1 MIRRVRWPAR
11 SRSVE
16 EMTLGKRPDSS
27 PAAADVRA
35 SPRRLVVEGTLA
47 AAVSLVLA
55 AWVLRLWRG
64 DLSLPLRYSPVDDTK
79 FYLMLVKGIV
89 DHGWYSSN
97 PSLGAPFGQQLVDY
111 PQGADSLNLLLI
123 RLLALF
129 SSNAALLVNLFFL
142 GTFALCAF
150 TAHLVLRVLGLSA
163 LSAGL
168 SAVLFSLLAYHFFR
182 GESHLFLSAYY
193 AAPITAYLFLR
204 VLGGGTLFARRS
216 AAGHR
221 IAAWASRRT
230 LLTLAICV
238 VIGSDNLYYATFAVV
253 MLAGATLIGV
263 AMRRRTSAI
272 QGLMVTA
279 LVVATVGLN
288 LAPSLAYRTEHG
300 TNVTLERSLAGNES
314 SNEAFG
320 LRLSNLLLPSPGA
333 RIAPL
338 RRATEEYDHALAPGY
353 CEACYASLGTVGDVG
368 FVWLTLCA
376 LLAIAGLSALAAG
389 GRLLRDAAIGAWL
402 AIAVGSVGGLA
413 SLLEL
418 LFTPDV
424 RAWNRISVL
433 IAFFSLLSVGVLLDA
448 LRRRLGP
455 LLLGGALGLIAL
467 AAVLLFGV
475 YNQTSDSYV
484 PPYRATARQWRSDE
498 RLVREIEARLPHGA
512 GIFELPYVPFPE
524 GYPETAVSDQ
534 VATYATKYEPL
545 RGYLHSEHLRWSY
558 GAIKGRP
565 ADWPAAL
572 SGQPLPYVLAAAGA
586 AGFSGL
592 WVDPAGFEPAK
603 SARLRS
609 ALRATLGEVGL
620 ASPDGEE
627 WFFDMRPFLARLA
640 RSHTA
645 AEATL
650 LKERSLNPLLSECH
664 RGGLV
669 LVNPTSVPV
678 AATLRVHLAHPP
690 TVHELPAVTFPDGRV
705 SEQAGRSPVTELER
719 LTLAPGRTPIADPRS
734 APGATQVL
742 YSSITDDALV
752 SYGAGPT
759 GSSTLVPGLT
769 GPPCSR

>member
-1 MIRRVRWPAR
+1 
-11 SRSVE
+11 
-16 EMTLGKRPDSS
+16 MTLGKRPDSS
-27 PAAADVRA
+27 RAAADVQA
-35 SPRRLVVEGTLA
+35 PPRTLVLEGALA
-47 AAVSLVLA
+47 AAVSVVFA
-55 AWVLRLWRG
+55 AWVLRLSRA
-64 DLSLPLRYSPVDDTK
+64 DLDIPLRYSPVDDTK
-79 FYLMLVKGIV
+79 FYLMLVKGIA

-97 PSLGAPFGQQLVDY
+97 PSLGAPFGQHLVDY

-123 RLLALF
+123 RLLALLF
-129 SSNAALLVNLFFL
+129 SNPALLINLFFL
-142 GTFALCAF
+142 GTFALCGF
-150 TAHLVLRVLGLSA
+150 SAHLVGRVLGLSA

-193 AAPITAYLFLR
+193 SVPLAAYLFLR
-204 VLGGGTLFARRS
+204 VLGGGTLFARRF

-221 IAAWASRRT
+221 IAAWASPRT
-230 LLTLAICV
+230 LLTVAICV
-238 VIGSDNLYYATFAVV
+238 VIGSDNLYYAAFAVV
-253 MLAGATLIGV
+253 MLAGATLIAA

-272 QGLMVTA
+272 QGLLAAA
-279 LVVATVGLN
+279 LLVATVAVS
-288 LAPSLAYRTEHG
+288 LAPSLVYRTEHG
-300 TNVTLERSLAGNES
+300 ANVALERSLAGNES

-320 LRLSNLLLPSPGA
+320 LRLSNLLLPAPGA

-338 RRATEEYDHALAPGY
+338 RRATEEYDNAIAPGY

-376 LLAIAGLSALAAG
+376 LLAIVGLSALAAG

-402 AIAVGSVGGLA
+402 AIAVGSVGGLG

-455 LLLGGALGLIAL
+455 LRGGGALGLVAL
-467 AAVLLFGV
+467 AAVLLLGV
-475 YNQTSDSYV
+475 YDQTSDSYI

-498 RLVREIEARLPHGA
+498 RLVRAIEARLGHGA

-524 GYPETAVSDQ
+524 GYPETPVSDQ

-565 ADWPAAL
+565 RDWPAAL
-572 SGQPLPYVLAAAGA
+572 SGQPLPYVLAAVGA

-603 SARLRS
+603 WARLR
-609 ALRATLGEVGL
+609 ATLRATLGEAGL
-620 ASPDGEE
+620 ASPDGDL
-627 WFFDMRPFLARLA
+627 WFFDMRPYLARLA

-645 AEATL
+645 ADAKL
-650 LKERSLNPLLSECH
+650 LTERSLNPLLSECH
-664 RGGLV
+664 RGGLE
-669 LVNPTSVPV
+669 LMNPSGVPV
-678 AATLRVHLAHPP
+678 AATLRVRLAHPP

-705 SEQAGRSPVTELER
+705 SEQAGRSPVTVLER
-719 LTLAPGRTPIADPRS
+719 LTLAPGRTLIADPRS
-734 APGATQVL
+734 AAGATQVL

-752 SYGAGPT
+752 SYGAGPA
-759 GSSTLVPGLT
+759 GSGALVPGLT
-769 GPPCSR
+769 GPPCAR